1 MTALTPSH
9 RNRLTALMRGA
20 LTLLVV
26 GIVSF
31 GTLCAPAA
39 SAAPE
44 QDRVTLQLKWRHQF
58 QFAGYYAALYKGYYW
73 DAGLDVEIREANEGE
88 DPIQQVL
95 AGRADFGVGTSELLL
110 LRNAGKPVVVLAV
123 IFQHSPLALAARR
136 ESGIRSLHDLAGKRV
151 MIEPNSAELFA
162 YLQRE
167 GIASDSM
174 QLVTHNFNVQDLVAG
189 KLDAMSVYATD
200 EPFELGEAGVAYELF
215 EPRSAGI
222 DFYGDN
228 LFTTEAQI
236 RKHPERV
243 RAFREATLKGWA
255 YAMQHPDEIINLILT
270 QYGDRHSVEHLRY
283 EAKVMERLL
292 QPTLVEPGYMHVGR
306 WQHIADTYAE
316 LGLMPAGASLDGFLY
331 EDGAIGENDRTR
343 RWLMVALAAMVL
355 IAASSAYVL
364 RLNWRLNASR
374 ERQRV
379 IIDTAPLALIVLSDD
394 DKVQDWN
401 QAAERTFGWK
411 LEDARARNL
420 LDLLAPDTDR
430 AAMRT
435 LLDDT
440 RRDATG
446 SHSGETWANTA
457 SGRRIRCDW
466 RFAVM
471 PSSDGR
477 QHRVVAMAIDV
488 TAQRELESRLQL
500 MAHADPLTGLAN
512 RSLFYDRLERA
523 LSLAQRH
530 TGHIALIY
538 IDLDDFKQVNDTQ
551 GHEAG
556 DIVLRTVAMRLR
568 RLIRDSDTVARI
580 GGDEFVILLLDVPDR
595 DAALV
600 VAHKAEEAVRM
611 SIEVRPAQFA
621 HIGASIGVSLSPQHG
636 SSAEALLRAADAA
649 MYRVKHAGKHGV
661 AVAHGG
667 EANAVD

>member
-1 MTALTPSH
+1 MTFKTLTHQTLQPAAL
-9 RNRLTALMRGA
+9 RGA
-20 LTLLVV
+20 LAFLVLGILTL
-26 GIVSF
+26 VSI
-31 GTLCAPAA
+31 GAPAA
-39 SAAPE
+39 AAPE

-123 IFQHSPLALAARR
+123 IFQHSPLALVARR
-136 ESGIRSLHDLAGKRV
+136 DSGIRSLHDLAGKRV

-167 GIASDSM
+167 GIASDSL

-189 KLDAMSVYATD
+189 KLDAMSVYSTD
-200 EPFELGEAGVAYELF
+200 EPFELGEADVAYELF

-236 RKHPERV
+236 RKHPDRV

-255 YAMQHPDEIINLILT
+255 YAMRHPEEIINLILT
-270 QYGDRHSVEHLRY
+270 QYGDRHSAEHLRY

-316 LGLMPAGASLDGFLY
+316 LGLIPAGSSLDGFLY
-331 EDGAIGENDRTR
+331 EEATAGDDDRTR
-343 RWLMVALAAMVL
+343 RWLMVALAAMLL
-355 IAASSAYVL
+355 IAAGSAYVL

-394 DKVQDWN
+394 DKIQDWN

-420 LDLLAPDTDR
+420 LDLLAPDTER

-435 LLDDT
+435 LLDET
-440 RRDATG
+440 RREASG
-446 SHSGETWANTA
+446 SHAGETWANTA
-457 SGRRIRCDW
+457 AGRRIRCDW

-636 SSAEALLRAADAA
+636 NTAEALLRAADAA

-661 AVAHGG
+661 AVAHGNDTS
-667 EANAVD
+667 ENS